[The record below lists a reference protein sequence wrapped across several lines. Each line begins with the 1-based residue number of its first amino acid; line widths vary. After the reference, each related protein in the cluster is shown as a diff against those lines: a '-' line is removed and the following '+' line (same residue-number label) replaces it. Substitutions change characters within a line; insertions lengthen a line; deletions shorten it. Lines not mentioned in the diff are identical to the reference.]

1 MASPSYR
8 QSRMLVLLTGSAV
21 LLATAGVLLLRAQ
34 DPTEVLAVV
43 LFLPVFVAA
52 VLGGVRWGLA
62 VAVLAGAGYVGLR
75 LDDIQQFG
83 WSLLAN
89 RLIAQ
94 FIGYLAFG
102 ALGGWAAGVVG
113 QGITKLDRFDVR
125 DDDSELLNARGLH
138 EQLSDEIARAERYD
152 SDFSVVTVTFALT
165 GKDKRETRQKI
176 GDVVRESVR
185 SVDDTGRVTIDGE
198 DVVIAVLPETP
209 RTGAQVAGEKIAERL
224 ETEATHVD
232 AEVRWLGHPEDD
244 GAIQLLQQQLADVVE
259 REHPEAAARR

>member
-8 QSRMLVLLTGSAV
+8 QSRTLVLVTGSAV

-62 VAVLAGAGYVGLR
+62 VAVLAGVAYIGLR
-75 LDDIQQFG
+75 LPDIRQFG
-83 WSLLAN
+83 WSLLGTRIA
-89 RLIAQ
+89 AQ

-113 QGITKLDRFDVR
+113 AGITKLDRFDVR

-138 EQLSDEIARAERYD
+138 EQLGDELARAQRYG
-152 SDFSVVTVTFALT
+152 SSFSVVTVTFALS
-165 GKDKRETRQKI
+165 GDKREVRQRI
-176 GDVVRESVR
+176 GTVVRESVR
-185 SVDDTGRVTIDGE
+185 TVDETGRVTIDDK

-209 RTGAQVAGEKIAERL
+209 REGAEVAGTKIGERL
-224 ETEATHVD
+224 ETEATNVD
-232 AEVRWLGHPEDD
+232 ADVQWLSHPEDE
-244 GAIQLLQQQLADVVE
+244 AEIEQLQQRLDEVVQ
-259 REHPEAAARR
+259 REHPEAASRS

>member
-8 QSRMLVLLTGSAV
+8 QSRMLVLITGSAV

-62 VAVLAGAGYVGLR
+62 VAVLAGVGYIGLR
-75 LDDIQQFG
+75 LPDIQQFG
-83 WSLLAN
+83 WSLLAT
-89 RLIAQ
+89 RIIAQ
-94 FIGYLAFG
+94 FLGYLAFG

-138 EQLSDEIARAERYD
+138 EQISDELARAQRYD
-152 SDFSVVTVTFALT
+152 SDFAVVTVTFSLA
-165 GKDKRETRQKI
+165 GDKRGIRQKI
-176 GDVVRESVR
+176 GEVVRQSVR
-185 SVDDTGRVTIDGE
+185 SVDDTGRVTIDGK

-209 RTGAQVAGEKIAERL
+209 PEGAQVAGEKIAERL
-224 ETEATHVD
+224 QSEATHVD
-232 AEVRWLGHPEDD
+232 ADVRWLAHPEDD
-244 GAIQLLQQQLADVVE
+244 NAIELLQQQLAEVV
-259 REHPEAAARR
+259 RRDHPEAAGRT